1 MSPCYVKL
9 QTKNMQIYL
18 KRILSRISNEH
29 LKAFQKSCFSERR
42 YATASVVI
50 DITRHNFFV
59 LTL

>member
-1 MSPCYVKL
+1 
-9 QTKNMQIYL
+9 MQIYL

-29 LKAFQKSCFSERR
+29 LEAFQKSCFSERR